1 VQLAREA
8 SAMTLGCGL
17 FDGLPHRISAGDG
30 GAVIELDLTDDV
42 RGPGGSLHGGV
53 LASLMDVAGALA
65 VTRTSSRV
73 GATSALSV
81 SYLAGARV
89 GPIRAAAEVL
99 RVGASHGVA
108 EVRVHDAGKG
118 DRLVAVGHV
127 TVTFL
132 AGDDYQRIV
141 E

>member
-1 VQLAREA
+1 
-8 SAMTLGCGL
+8 MGLGCDL
-17 FDGLPHRISAGDG
+17 LDGIPHRTSTGEG
-30 GAVIELDLTDDV
+30 GAVVELDMTDAV

-65 VTRTSSRV
+65 VTTTSSRV
-73 GATSALSV
+73 GATSAISV

-89 GPIRAAAEVL
+89 GPVRADASVL

-108 EVRVHDAGKG
+108 EVRVHDVGKDG
-118 DRLVAVGHV
+118 RLVAVGHV

-132 AGDDYQRIV
+132 AGDDYQRITA
-141 E
+141 